1 MTSIQEYVL
10 IVNIVLSL
18 AIAWLSLREP
28 KRPGTRNLVALSVIV
43 ALWSLAYLLYSYQL
57 FRFPKTILISIAYFA
72 SAIAAATLLLFSL
85 TYSNRERLIN
95 WFTLILVS
103 VQPVVTQVLFWVEP
117 WRKMFFFESGPFA
130 ALQLSPLT
138 GVWADVH
145 TIYLYNLEIASLL
158 LLTDIFIKKPRTLLW
173 QSGTLLAAAFTPLIF
188 RLRNVVGVPG
198 EFFDYSLLG
207 YGIALIGLAHG
218 IYRES
223 LVETLPV
230 TSDAVIE
237 GMSDGWMVLD
247 LSNNILEVNPAA
259 EKIVGLSR
267 QNLYGKSVRSVLPD
281 WFDLSNAIED
291 GKELEMRRSI
301 RSKDNWR
308 YLNVRLSSLRDKRG
322 EPFGQLVV
330 WRDITERKLAE
341 DARQRA
347 RDEMFVLLNAIY
359 NAASNSM
366 SLNDFLSESIYQI
379 ITPFDSQ
386 TVSIFLA
393 DVDENRSGEQ
403 ILRLVAHFGLS
414 SKTAALLN
422 MVPVVDPFLKG
433 IFKSK
438 QPLAIPDI
446 HDAAHVPE
454 YFKLDDVC
462 SAVILPLFT
471 QSGVDSKIVG
481 AICLGRKDV
490 RQYTQDEIIRLSAI
504 AEQIASLIDSDRRRQ
519 LAIALS
525 ERERLLRDLHDS
537 VSQKL
542 YGLVTLTEAAQAALE
557 AGSKVV
563 PSQVLSKIGENAR
576 QAVKE
581 MRLFLYEMQPVDLE
595 EEGLITVLHHRL
607 AAVEGRADIQARL
620 LADEDITLTKDK
632 EVAFYYIAQE
642 ALNNVLK
649 HAHARS
655 VLVTLKQ
662 TRQSVILEIVDDGR
676 GFDMKK
682 VDRDGMGLQNMK
694 VRTSQIDGKLKITS
708 QPGSGTK
715 VQVKVNRD
723 RSPVQIRNG
732 KL

>member
-1 MTSIQEYVL
+1 MTSIQEYAL

-28 KRPGTRNLVALSVIV
+28 KRPGTRSLVALSVIV

-57 FRFPKTILISIAYFA
+57 FRFPKTILISIAYFS
-72 SAIAAATLLLFSL
+72 SAMAAAMLLRFSL
-85 TYSNRERLIN
+85 TYSNRGKLIT
-95 WFTLILVS
+95 WVPIILLII
-103 VQPVVTQVLFWVEP
+103 QPIVTQVLFWVEP
-117 WRKMFFFESGPFA
+117 WRKMFFFEAGPFA
-130 ALQLSPLT
+130 ALQLSPLS

-145 TIYLYNLEIASLL
+145 TIYLYNLEIASVL
-158 LLTDIFIKKPRTLLW
+158 LLTDIFMKKPRTLLW
-173 QSGTLLAAAFTPLIF
+173 QSGTLLAGAFAPVIF

-207 YGIALIGLAHG
+207 YGMALVGLAHG

-223 LVETLPV
+223 LVETIPV

-237 GMSDGWMVLD
+237 GTSDGVMVLD
-247 LSNNILEVNPAA
+247 LSNNIIEVNPAA
-259 EKIVGLSR
+259 ERIVGLSR

-281 WFDLSNAIED
+281 WFDLSNAIQD

-301 RSKDNWR
+301 RSQDNWR
-308 YLNVRLSSLRDKRG
+308 YLNVRLSSLRDKKG

-330 WRDITERKLAE
+330 WRDITERELAE

-347 RDEMFVLLNAIY
+347 RDEMFALLNAIY

-386 TVSIFLA
+386 VVSICLA
-393 DVDENRSGEQ
+393 DEDENRSGARS
-403 ILRLVAHFGLS
+403 LHLVAHFGLT
-414 SKTAALLN
+414 SKTAASLN
-422 MVPVVDPFLKG
+422 TTPIAGAFLEG
-433 IFKSK
+433 LFKSK
-438 QPLAIPDI
+438 QPVAIPDVP
-446 HDAAHVPE
+446 AATDIPE
-454 YFKLDDVC
+454 HLKLDDVV
-462 SAVILPLFT
+462 SEVVLPLFT
-471 QSGVDSKIVG
+471 QTGVDSKILG
-481 AICLGRKDV
+481 AICLGRKEAKP
-490 RQYTQDEIIRLSAI
+490 YTQDEIIRLSAI

-542 YGLVTLTEAAQAALE
+542 YGLVTLTEAAQAGLE

-563 PSQVLSKIGENAR
+563 PSQVLAKIGENAR

-595 EEGLITVLHHRL
+595 EEGLVTVLHHRL

-620 LADEDITLTKDK
+620 LADEDISLTKDK

-649 HAHARS
+649 HAHAHS

-662 TRQSVILEIVDDGR
+662 TRQSVVLEIADDGR

-682 VDRDGMGLQNMK
+682 VDRGGMGLQNMK

-715 VQVKVNRD
+715 VQVKVSRD
-723 RSPVQIRNG
+723 RTPVQIRNR
-732 KL
+732 